1 MKKEA
6 LYEYV
11 QATYSY
17 ISIEERVKEDNSMN
31 LIKQL
36 VNKKLNHIS
45 TKELLKYSKEYDVP
59 ITTAQADQI
68 VGLMKGKNINMYDN
82 DERLALLKQIAEVTS
97 PATAQQVSSLFQQL
111 LR

>member
-1 MKKEA
+1 MKKET

-68 VGLMKGKNINMYDN
+68 VGLMKGKNINIYDN
-82 DERLALLKQIAEVTS
+82 DERLALLKQIAQVTS
-97 PATAQQVSSLFQQL
+97 PATAQQVNTLFQQL
-111 LR
+111 LK

>member
-11 QATYSY
+11 QAMYSY

-68 VGLMKGKNINMYDN
+68 VGLMKGKNINIYDN
-82 DERLALLKQIAEVTS
+82 DERLALLKQIAQVTS
-97 PATAQQVSSLFQQL
+97 PATAQQVNTLFQQL
-111 LR
+111 LK

>member
-36 VNKKLNHIS
+36 VNNKLNHIS
-45 TKELLKYSKEYDVP
+45 TKELLKYSKDYDVP

-68 VGLMKGKNINMYDN
+68 VGLMKGKNINIYDN
-82 DERLALLKQIAEVTS
+82 DERLALLKQIAQVTS
-97 PATAQQVSSLFQQL
+97 PATAQQVNTLFQQL
-111 LR
+111 LK

>member
-1 MKKEA
+1 MKKEV

-68 VGLMKGKNINMYDN
+68 VGLMKGKNINIYDN
-82 DERLALLKQIAEVTS
+82 DERLALLKQIAQVTS
-97 PATAQQVSSLFQQL
+97 PATAQQVNTLFQQL
-111 LR
+111 LK